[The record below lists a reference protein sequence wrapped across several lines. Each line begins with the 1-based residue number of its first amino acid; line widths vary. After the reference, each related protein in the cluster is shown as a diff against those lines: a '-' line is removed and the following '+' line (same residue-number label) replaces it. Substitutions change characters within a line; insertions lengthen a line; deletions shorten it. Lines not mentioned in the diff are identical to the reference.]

1 VIKKET
7 TEMQRDRDRR
17 YRGRVD
23 KETGAP
29 GGQLASV
36 RSRPKG
42 NLSKCRVRQ
51 GIEPL
56 LYMQEE
62 WCTCNVL
69 ISCCGGGRGRAR
81 NRWH

>member
-1 VIKKET
+1 MKET
-7 TEMQRDRDRR
+7 TEIQRKCSYRDRR

-23 KETGAP
+23 KETGTP

-42 NLSKCRVRQ
+42 NLNICRVRQ

-56 LYMQEE
+56 
-62 WCTCNVL
+62 V
-69 ISCCGGGRGRAR
+69 
-81 NRWH
+81 